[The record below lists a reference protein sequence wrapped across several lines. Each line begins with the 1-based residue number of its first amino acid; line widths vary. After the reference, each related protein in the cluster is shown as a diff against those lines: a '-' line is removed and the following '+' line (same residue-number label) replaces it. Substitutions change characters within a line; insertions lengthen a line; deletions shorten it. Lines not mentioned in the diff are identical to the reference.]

1 MSEKILYLRVGT
13 TYYKTIEK
21 PLISGDKIS
30 ILVRWN
36 RETIIS
42 DYGKTYLSQIPKYDG
57 FCCIPN
63 HLNYEKIIEGFYNMY
78 NEIPYQPIEE
88 SLNSDALKEKIQFSL
103 NFMEHIFGEQL
114 ELGLDYIKIL
124 LEKPTQNEFRF
135 SMD

>member
-42 DYGKTYLSQIPKYDG
+42 DYGKLMFHK
-57 FCCIPN
+57 FR
-63 HLNYEKIIEGFYNMY
+63 NMTVFAVFQG
-78 NEIPYQPIEE
+78 I
-88 SLNSDALKEKIQFSL
+88 
-103 NFMEHIFGEQL
+103 
-114 ELGLDYIKIL
+114 
-124 LEKPTQNEFRF
+124 
-135 SMD
+135 